1 MISKFITAFF
11 LVILL
16 SYTAYLYSSIVPWWG
31 FAIGAFLAGVLVPQK
46 ASLSWL
52 SGFTGL
58 FCCWAVLAWYM
69 SGQNNDI
76 MAIKMA
82 QVLPLK
88 GSSLLLI
95 LVTAL
100 VGAIV
105 GGFASLSG
113 AYLRKK

>member
-1 MISKFITAFF
+1 MITKFITAFA

-16 SYTAYLYSSIVPWWG
+16 TYTTYLYSVIPWWG
-31 FAIGAFLAGVLVPQK
+31 FAIGAFLTGIVVPQK
-46 ASLSWL
+46 EWLSWL
-52 SGFTGL
+52 SGFAGL
-58 FCCWAVLAWYM
+58 FCCWAMLAWYM
-69 SGQNNDI
+69 SSQNNHV

-88 GSSLLLI
+88 GSSFMLVLI
-95 LVTAL
+95 TAL
-100 VGAIV
+100 VGAII